1 MWSAPQIA
9 ESLEHNGYLA
19 YGCHCRPASDKSSRK
34 MDEVDEICAR
44 LNSDREELVLNYGC
58 DVVEVK
64 YKSSLIIRPE
74 WTSYDDIQRD
84 CNTLNRDN
92 CDRQICVSE
101 GIFYGA

>member
-1 MWSAPQIA
+1 
-9 ESLEHNGYLA
+9 
-19 YGCHCRPASDKSSRK
+19 

-64 YKSSLIIRPE
+64 YKSSLVIRPE